1 MPTSKMR
8 AIIISAV
15 GTVIPCIIAGA
26 IVGIFFRS
34 SFWYWTLGIAV
45 LAFLYAC
52 LDRIPLRLF
61 TGTMK
66 GLPLGGLLRY
76 GYASTDKRPVP
87 TDYEIEDRERFNIYS
102 YDHYYGDREK

>member
-1 MPTSKMR
+1 MR
-8 AIIISAV
+8 IKLRAFVITVA
-15 GTVIPCIIAGA
+15 GTLFPCFLAGT

-34 SFWYWTLGIAV
+34 SFWYWTLGIAT
-45 LAFLYAC
+45 LAFFYAC
-52 LDRIPLRLF
+52 LDRIPVRLF
-61 TGTMK
+61 AGVMK
-66 GLPLGGLLRY
+66 GLPLRGLLRY